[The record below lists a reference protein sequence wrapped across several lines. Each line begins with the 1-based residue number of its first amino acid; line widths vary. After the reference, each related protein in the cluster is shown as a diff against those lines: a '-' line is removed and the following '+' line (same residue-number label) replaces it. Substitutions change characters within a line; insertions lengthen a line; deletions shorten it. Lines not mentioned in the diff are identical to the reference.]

1 MYYFQHQFKYAGLK
15 IITVLGNLLNILG
28 SGYILM
34 GSFLCIWLMTEVFF
48 GVPTKPAKIAPPWI
62 LMIPQHC
69 GNLIDSLYNNL
80 LVGCYR
86 SARQTG
92 GSIGR
97 GGCVQWPLL
106 SPVGQTQG
114 RRWQPHQTLHCGEEW
129 RCQGYLGGGMH
140 HWGSGDWRD
149 RTEGGTPLPVPGQ
162 GC

>member
-1 MYYFQHQFKYAGLK
+1 
-15 IITVLGNLLNILG
+15 
-28 SGYILM
+28 
-34 GSFLCIWLMTEVFF
+34 
-48 GVPTKPAKIAPPWI
+48 
-62 LMIPQHC
+62 MIPQHC

-129 RCQGYLGGGMH
+129 RRQGYLGGGMH
-140 HWGSGDWRD
+140 HRGSGDWRD
-149 RTEGGTPLPVPGQ
+149 GTEGGTSLPVPGQ
-162 GC
+162 SCKRPGGQWPTCGWWRNHCQRSLGWVTYTKFTCISVQRMLIYILYLYLVSKLLCDMKLHEVR